1 MDLCN
6 LVTSV
11 ILQPLIL
18 FLKILHG
25 YKGFKVTQGY
35 PPTCHIYP
43 VPCLFKSRNRV
54 QLADLSRAQFGLVS
68 DVFSMKDEIKAMARK
83 IALMLAATFNSN
95 ISASYQNHG

>member
-35 PPTCHIYP
+35 IHP
-43 VPCLFKSRNRV
+43 
-54 QLADLSRAQFGLVS
+54 LAISTLSHVYSNQGIGYSLRTFLAQFGLVS